1 MKFIK
6 ATCPGCGASLEL
18 ADHLQSATCPNC
30 GSKVLIEWETK
41 QNPAAY
47 LELAKRLIQ
56 SKNYKE
62 ADAQLTRVLE
72 MNPDN
77 QEAWMWKWVAGIFL
91 RLEQILTSFSHQSNI
106 NAEAYLD
113 NTKLSIPEIA
123 EKIGNVLDGEQLYI
137 LSGRGQNPEYIALA
151 QAAQRAKVGAIP
163 SHQVHSDRVRRLQ
176 GELQRFIN
184 FRALQEEGHGG
195 SRVAQNF
202 DGYYLFDLV
211 NLDPADD
218 WIELKI
224 PDRDWRGKL
233 NGKTKPV
240 KEKPTYW
247 RSYIAQWET
256 AK

>member
-1 MKFIK
+1 MKFVK

-30 GSKVLIEWETK
+30 GSKILIEWETK
-41 QNPAAY
+41 QNPAAN

-56 SKNYKE
+56 AKNYKE

-72 MNPDN
+72 VNPDN
-77 QEAWMWKWVAGIFL
+77 KEAWIWKWVAGSFL
-91 RLEQILTSFSHQSNI
+91 ELEQILTSFSHQSNI
-106 NAEAYLD
+106 NPERYLA
-113 NTKLSIPEIA
+113 NAGFSMTEIA
-123 EKIGNVLDGEQLYI
+123 QRTSHILDGEQLYM
-137 LSGRGQNPEYIALA
+137 LSGRGKNPERIPLA
-151 QAAQRAKVGAIP
+151 EAAQRANVGAIP
-163 SHQVHSDRVRRLQ
+163 SHQVHQDRVH
-176 GELQRFIN
+176 ELQHKLQLFIVL
-184 FRALQEEGHGG
+184 RASQEEYKG

-211 NLDPADD
+211 NLDPAVD
-218 WIELKI
+218 WIELEI

-233 NGKTKPV
+233 NGKK
-240 KEKPTYW
+240 KRIREKPSYW